1 MARIE
6 SRRRFA
12 ATLATT
18 ASRGSGVAHCGAAI
32 LCALLLASPLQAQSP
47 WPEEFTNPR
56 PAERDLVLPM
66 PCGAAMAFRPIETPA
81 GPGALEDRP
90 VTLGTTDP
98 AGGVAEFARR
108 EAVAGPFAAA
118 GRDVALFWIGKYE
131 VTRDQYA
138 AVMEDRC
145 PAASAAG
152 RLPAA
157 SLSWFDAVAFTQR
170 YTTWLLR
177 NAAARLPHADGTPAF
192 VRLPTEE
199 EWEYA
204 ARGGAA
210 VSELDFLGRTFP
222 MPEGTSRYA
231 WFQGPRSA
239 SGRAQ
244 PVGAL
249 EPNPLGLHDMLG
261 NVGELVLEPFRA
273 VRVGRLHGQAGG
285 VVVKGGDY
293 RTPEAALRSS
303 LRIEVPP
310 YDATDGQPTRLASVG
325 FRVALAA
332 HVTTSLRRAEALNRA
347 FEAESRASGTEA
359 ENARRQIAALREGA
373 DPRLRQGLDR
383 LEAGLM
389 AAERARLEQERAG
402 LRAQLEG
409 AAVLARAAG
418 QSQRRMDGIEPL
430 LAGAD
435 VVQASPEMRAGWARA
450 LEQLRIERELSLDG
464 YARIVADLGRS
475 ADRATLT
482 TEAGVVARETEAR
495 GVPDLRPYLDVAA
508 RHAADSRDR
517 GLPARDRLREEVL
530 AAARGAV
537 PPQAVVAPPPATPQR
552 PTQPAATR
560 PTAPPPQPPVQA
572 PPAPPPVAVLPPPP
586 LPPVTADPEP
596 PAASRPSQAAQ
607 SPRLPVTP
615 PRAPAPAPAPPVR
628 EGPGISVKPPIQR
641 GGPSSGFDPT
651 GKPLGLR

>member
-1 MARIE
+1 MRLPI
-6 SRRRFA
+6 
-12 ATLATT
+12 
-18 ASRGSGVAHCGAAI
+18 AAI
-32 LCALLLASPLQAQSP
+32 LLLAATPAAAQAP
-47 WPEEFTNPR
+47 WVPDFTNPR
-56 PAERDLVLPM
+56 AADGDLVLPM
-66 PCGAAMAFRPIETPA
+66 PCGGSMAFRPVETPA
-81 GPGALEDRP
+81 GPGALDDRP

-98 AGGVAEFARR
+98 AGGIAEFARR
-108 EAVAGPFAAA
+108 ESVAGPFAAQ
-118 GRDVALFWIGKYE
+118 GREGAIYWIGKYE

-138 AVMEDRC
+138 AVTQDRC
-145 PAASAAG
+145 PEPSPAG

-157 SLSWFDAVAFTQR
+157 TLSWFDAVAFTQR
-170 YTTWLLR
+170 YTTWLMA
-177 NAAARLPHADGTPAF
+177 NARARLPQADGTPAF

-210 VSELDFLGRTFP
+210 VSELDFLARSFP

-244 PVGAL
+244 PIGML

-285 VVVKGGDY
+285 VVVKGGDF

-310 YDATDGQPTRLASVG
+310 FDATDGQPTRLASVG
-325 FRVALAA
+325 FRVVLAA

-347 FEAESRASGTEA
+347 FEAESRATGTEA
-359 ENARRQIAALREGA
+359 ESARRQIAALREGA
-373 DPRLRQGLDR
+373 DARVRQGLDR

-389 AAERARLEQERAG
+389 AAERQRLEQERAG
-402 LRAQLEG
+402 IRAQLEG
-409 AAVLARAAG
+409 AAVLGRSAG
-418 QSQRRMDGIEPL
+418 LSQRRMDGIEPL

-450 LEQLRIERELSLDG
+450 LEQLRVERELALDG
-464 YARIVADLGRS
+464 YARIVADLGRT

-495 GVPDLRPYLDVAA
+495 GVPELRPFLDVAT

-517 GLPARDRLREEVL
+517 GMPPRDRLREEVIAASRL
-530 AAARGAV
+530 AG
-537 PPQAVVAPPPATPQR
+537 PPQAAVPAPPAAPARPVPPVAAR
-552 PTQPAATR
+552 PT
-560 PTAPPPQPPVQA
+560 PPPQ

-586 LPPVTADPEP
+586 PPPVTADPEP
-596 PAASRPSQAAQ
+596 PAASRPSQASQ
-607 SPRLPVTP
+607 SPRQPVTP
-615 PRAPAPAPAPPVR
+615 PRAPAPLR

-641 GGPSSGFDPT
+641 GGPSAGYDAT
-651 GKPLGLR
+651 GKPLGFR

>member
-1 MARIE
+1 MRLPI
-6 SRRRFA
+6 
-12 ATLATT
+12 
-18 ASRGSGVAHCGAAI
+18 AAI
-32 LCALLLASPLQAQSP
+32 LLLAATPAAAQAP
-47 WPEEFTNPR
+47 WVPDFTNPR
-56 PAERDLVLPM
+56 AADGDLVLPM
-66 PCGAAMAFRPIETPA
+66 PCGGSMAFRPVETPA
-81 GPGALEDRP
+81 GPGALDDRP

-98 AGGVAEFARR
+98 AGGIAEFARR
-108 EAVAGPFAAA
+108 ESVAGPFAAQ
-118 GRDVALFWIGKYE
+118 GREGAIYWIGKYE

-138 AVMEDRC
+138 AVTQDRC
-145 PAASAAG
+145 PEPSPAG

-157 SLSWFDAVAFTQR
+157 TLSWFDAVAFTQR
-170 YTTWLLR
+170 YTTWLMA
-177 NAAARLPHADGTPAF
+177 NARARLPQADGTPAF

-210 VSELDFLGRTFP
+210 VSELDFLARSFP

-244 PVGAL
+244 PIGML

-285 VVVKGGDY
+285 VVVKGGDF

-310 YDATDGQPTRLASVG
+310 FDATDGQPTRLASVG
-325 FRVALAA
+325 FRVVLAA

-347 FEAESRASGTEA
+347 FEAESRATGTEA
-359 ENARRQIAALREGA
+359 ESARRQIAALREGA
-373 DPRLRQGLDR
+373 DARVRQGLDR

-389 AAERARLEQERAG
+389 AAERQRLEQERAG
-402 LRAQLEG
+402 IRAQLEG
-409 AAVLARAAG
+409 AAVLGRSAG
-418 QSQRRMDGIEPL
+418 LSQRRMDGIEPL

-450 LEQLRIERELSLDG
+450 LEQLRVERELALDG
-464 YARIVADLGRS
+464 YARIVADLGRT

-495 GVPDLRPYLDVAA
+495 GVPELRPFLDVAT

-517 GLPARDRLREEVL
+517 GMPPRDRLREEVIAASRL
-530 AAARGAV
+530 AG
-537 PPQAVVAPPPATPQR
+537 PPQAAVAAPPAAPAR
-552 PTQPAATR
+552 PAPPVAAR
-560 PTAPPPQPPVQA
+560 PNPPPQ

-586 LPPVTADPEP
+586 PPVTADPEP
-596 PAASRPSQAAQ
+596 PAASRPSVASQ
-607 SPRLPVTP
+607 R
-615 PRAPAPAPAPPVR
+615 PAPPAPPR
-628 EGPGISVKPPIQR
+628 EGPGISVKPPIR
-641 GGPSSGFDPT
+641 RTGPSAGYDAT
-651 GKPLGLR
+651 GKPLGFR

>member
-1 MARIE
+1 MRLTI
-6 SRRRFA
+6 
-12 ATLATT
+12 
-18 ASRGSGVAHCGAAI
+18 AAI
-32 LCALLLASPLQAQSP
+32 LLLAATPVAAQAP
-47 WPEEFTNPR
+47 WVPDFTNPR
-56 PAERDLVLPM
+56 AADGDLVLPM
-66 PCGAAMAFRPIETPA
+66 PCGGAMAFRPVETPA
-81 GPGALEDRP
+81 GPGALDDRP

-98 AGGVAEFARR
+98 AGGIAEFARR
-108 EAVAGPFAAA
+108 ESVAGPFAAP
-118 GRDVALFWIGKYE
+118 GREGAIYWIGKYE

-138 AVMEDRC
+138 AVTQDRC
-145 PAASAAG
+145 PEPSAAG

-157 SLSWFDAVAFTQR
+157 TLSWFDAVAFTQR
-170 YTTWLLR
+170 YTTWLLA
-177 NAAARLPHADGTPAF
+177 NARARLPQADGTPAF

-210 VSELDFLGRTFP
+210 VSELDFLARSFP
-222 MPEGTSRYA
+222 MPEGTARYA

-239 SGRAQ
+239 AGRAQ
-244 PVGAL
+244 PIGML
-249 EPNPLGLHDMLG
+249 EPNPLGLHDILG

-285 VVVKGGDY
+285 VVVKGGDF

-310 YDATDGQPTRLASVG
+310 FDATDGQPTRLASVG
-325 FRVALAA
+325 FRVVLAA

-347 FEAESRASGTEA
+347 FEAESRATGTEA
-359 ENARRQIAALREGA
+359 ETARRQIAALREGA
-373 DPRLRQGLDR
+373 DARVRQGLDR

-389 AAERARLEQERAG
+389 AAERQRLEQERAG
-402 LRAQLEG
+402 IRAQLEG
-409 AAVLARAAG
+409 AAVLGRSAG
-418 QSQRRMDGIEPL
+418 LSQRRMDGIEPL

-450 LEQLRIERELSLDG
+450 LEQLRVERELALDG
-464 YARIVADLGRS
+464 YARIVADLGRT

-495 GVPDLRPYLDVAA
+495 GVPELRPFLDVAT

-517 GLPARDRLREEVL
+517 GMPPRDRLREEVIAASRL
-530 AAARGAV
+530 AG
-537 PPQAVVAPPPATPQR
+537 PPQAAVVAPPTAPARPAPPVAAR
-552 PTQPAATR
+552 PT
-560 PTAPPPQPPVQA
+560 PPPQ

-596 PAASRPSQAAQ
+596 PAASRPSQASQ
-607 SPRLPVTP
+607 SPRQPVTP
-615 PRAPAPAPAPPVR
+615 PRPPAPLR

-641 GGPSSGFDPT
+641 GGPSAGFDPT
-651 GKPLGLR
+651 GKPLGFR

>member
-1 MARIE
+1 MHRVAR
-6 SRRRFA
+6 RWR
-12 ATLATT
+12 
-18 ASRGSGVAHCGAAI
+18 GAAPPGHPAKGLRASGH
-32 LCALLLASPLQAQSP
+32 LCLALVMGVVVLPAAAQAP

-56 PAERDLVLPM
+56 AADRDLLLPM
-66 PCGAAMAFRPIETPA
+66 PCGGAMALRPVETPA

-98 AGGVAEFARR
+98 AGGIAEFARR
-108 EAVAGPFAAA
+108 EAVAGPFVAT
-118 GRDVALFWIGKYE
+118 GRDVAQFWIGKYE

-138 AVMEDRC
+138 AVMEERC
-145 PAASAAG
+145 PTPSAAG

-177 NAAARLPHADGTPAF
+177 NAAARLPQADGTPAF

-204 ARGGAA
+204 VRGGAA

-222 MPEGTSRYA
+222 MPDGTARYA

-244 PVGAL
+244 PIGML

-359 ENARRQIAALREGA
+359 ENARRQIAAMREGA

-402 LRAQLEG
+402 IRAQLEG

-517 GLPARDRLREEVL
+517 GLPPRDRMREDVL
-530 AAARGAV
+530 AAGRGVA
-537 PPQAVVAPPPATPQR
+537 PPQAVVAPPPAVPQR
-552 PTQPAATR
+552 P
-560 PTAPPPQPPVQA
+560 APPVVARPQPQPPAQA
-572 PPAPPPVAVLPPPP
+572 PAAQPPAPPPVAVLPPPLP
-586 LPPVTADPEP
+586 LPPVIADPEP
-596 PAASRPSQAAQ
+596 PAASRPSQASQ

-615 PRAPAPAPAPPVR
+615 PRPPAPVPPR

-651 GKPLGLR
+651 GKPLGFR

>member
-1 MARIE
+1 MRI
-6 SRRRFA
+6 
-12 ATLATT
+12 ATA
-18 ASRGSGVAHCGAAI
+18 
-32 LCALLLASPLQAQSP
+32 ALLLMTAAPAAAQAPWSPD
-47 WPEEFTNPR
+47 FTNPR
-56 PAERDLVLPM
+56 AADDDLVLPM
-66 PCGAAMAFRPIETPA
+66 PCGGAMAFRAVETPA
-81 GPGALEDRP
+81 GPGALDDRP

-108 EAVAGPFAAA
+108 EAVAGPFTAE
-118 GRDVALFWIGKYE
+118 GREVPTYWIGKYE

-138 AVMEDRC
+138 AVMEERC
-145 PAASAAG
+145 PTPSASG

-157 SLSWFDAVAFTQR
+157 TLSWFDAVAFGQR

-177 NAAARLPHADGTPAF
+177 NAQARLPQADGTPAF

-210 VSELDFLGRTFP
+210 VSELDFLARTFP
-222 MPEGTSRYA
+222 MPEGTARYA

-239 SGRAQ
+239 AGRAQ
-244 PVGAL
+244 PVGML
-249 EPNPLGLHDMLG
+249 EPNPLGLHDILG
-261 NVGELVLEPFRA
+261 NVGEMVLEPFRA

-285 VVVKGGDY
+285 VVVKGGDF

-303 LRIEVPP
+303 LRIEIPP
-310 YDATDGQPTRLASVG
+310 FDATDGQPTRLASVG
-325 FRVALAA
+325 FRVVLAS

-389 AAERARLEQERAG
+389 AAERQRLEQERAG
-402 LRAQLEG
+402 IRAQLEG

-418 QSQRRMDGIEPL
+418 QSQRRMDGIQPL
-430 LAGAD
+430 LSGAD
-435 VVQASPEMRAGWARA
+435 VVQTSPEMRRQWATA
-450 LEQLRIERELSLDG
+450 LEQLRVERELSLDG

-475 ADRATLT
+475 ADRAVLT
-482 TEAGVVARETEAR
+482 TEAAVVARETEAR

-517 GLPARDRLREEVL
+517 GLPPRDRLREEVL
-530 AAARGAV
+530 AAARGAA
-537 PPQAVVAPPPATPQR
+537 PAAPPTEAAR
-552 PTQPAATR
+552 PPVPAAAA
-560 PTAPPPQPPVQA
+560 PTAPPASRPAA
-572 PPAPPPVAVLPPPP
+572 PEPIPSVDVVPPPP
-586 LPPVTADPEP
+586 PPPPVTADPEP
-596 PAASRPSQAAQ
+596 PMASRPSQAAQ
-607 SPRLPVTP
+607 SPRPPVTP
-615 PRAPAPAPAPPVR
+615 PRLPR
-628 EGPGISVKPPIQR
+628 EGPGISVKPPINR
-641 GGPSSGFDPT
+641 GAPAPGWNPS
-651 GKPLGLR
+651 GKPPGFR

>member
-1 MARIE
+1 MPAW
-6 SRRRFA
+6 
-12 ATLATT
+12 
-18 ASRGSGVAHCGAAI
+18 
-32 LCALLLASPLQAQSP
+32 LLLFALAQPAAAQAP
-47 WPEEFTNPR
+47 WPADFTNPR
-56 PAERDLVLPM
+56 AADGDLLLPM
-66 PCGAAMAFRPIETPA
+66 PCGGAMAFRPIETPTGA
-81 GPGALEDRP
+81 GALEDRQ

-108 EAVAGPFAAA
+108 EAVAGPFTQQ
-118 GRDVALFWIGKYE
+118 GRDVAVYWLGKYE

-138 AVMEDRC
+138 AVMEERC
-145 PAASAAG
+145 PTASAAG

-157 SLSWFDAVAFTQR
+157 TLSWFDAVSFSQR

-177 NAAARLPHADGTPAF
+177 NAAARLPQSDGTPAF

-239 SGRAQ
+239 AGRAQ
-244 PVGAL
+244 PVGML
-249 EPNPLGLHDMLG
+249 EANPLGLHDMLG

-285 VVVKGGDY
+285 VVVKGGDF

-303 LRIEVPP
+303 LRIEMPP
-310 YDATDGQPTRLASVG
+310 YDPTDGQPTRLASVG

-359 ENARRQIAALREGA
+359 ENARRQIAAMREGA
-373 DPRLRQGLDR
+373 EPRLRQGLDR

-389 AAERARLEQERAG
+389 AAERQRLEQERAG
-402 LRAQLEG
+402 IRAQLEG

-418 QSQRRMDGIEPL
+418 QSQRRMDGIQPL
-430 LAGAD
+430 LSGAD
-435 VVQASPEMRAGWARA
+435 VVQSSPEMRRQWATA
-450 LEQLRIERELSLDG
+450 LEQLRVERELALDG

-482 TEAGVVARETEAR
+482 TEAGVVAREAEAR
-495 GVPDLRPYLDVAA
+495 NVPELRPYLDIAA

-517 GLPARDRLREEVL
+517 GLPPRDRLREEVL
-530 AAARGAV
+530 AASRGAGGSPAAPAAQPEPRPV
-537 PPQAVVAPPPATPQR
+537 AVAPQ
-552 PTQPAATR
+552 Q
-560 PTAPPPQPPVQA
+560 TAPPPQPAPQPAAPSHPPPVA
-572 PPAPPPVAVLPPPP
+572 LLPPPAPPPAPQQEPS
-586 LPPVTADPEP
+586 TA
-596 PAASRPSQAAQ
+596 ARPSQATPP
-607 SPRLPVTP
+607 PRPPVTP
-615 PRAPAPAPAPPVR
+615 PRQPAAP
-628 EGPGISVKPPIQR
+628 GPGISVKPPINR
-641 GGPSSGFDPT
+641 GQPQSFDPS
-651 GKPLGLR
+651 GKPPGFR

>member
-1 MARIE
+1 MRV
-6 SRRRFA
+6 R
-12 ATLATT
+12 L
-18 ASRGSGVAHCGAAI
+18 
-32 LCALLLASPLQAQSP
+32 ALLLSLAAVPAGAQAP
-47 WPEEFTNPR
+47 WPADFTNPR
-56 PAERDLVLPM
+56 EAPGDLTLPM
-66 PCGAAMAFRPIETPA
+66 PCGGAMVFRAVETPA
-81 GPGALEDRP
+81 GPGALDDRP

-98 AGGVAEFARR
+98 AGGIAEFARR
-108 EAVAGPFAAA
+108 EAVAGPFAAQ
-118 GRDVALFWIGKYE
+118 GRDVPVFWIGKYE

-138 AVMEDRC
+138 ALMQDRC
-145 PAASAAG
+145 PEPSAAG

-157 SLSWFDAVAFTQR
+157 TLSWFDAVAFTQR
-170 YTTWLLR
+170 YSTWLMA
-177 NAAARLPHADGTPAF
+177 NARARLPQADGTPAF

-199 EWEYA
+199 EWEFA

-222 MPEGTSRYA
+222 MPEGTARYA

-244 PVGAL
+244 PVGML
-249 EPNPLGLHDMLG
+249 EANPLGLHDMLG
-261 NVGELVLEPFRA
+261 NVGEMVLEPFRA

-293 RTPEAALRSS
+293 RTPEQALRSS

-310 YDATDGQPTRLASVG
+310 FDATDGQPTRLASVG

-402 LRAQLEG
+402 IRAQLEG
-409 AAVLARAAG
+409 AAVLARSAG
-418 QSQRRMDGIEPL
+418 LSQRRMDGIEPL

-435 VVQASPEMRAGWARA
+435 VVQASPEMRRQWATA
-450 LEQLRIERELSLDG
+450 LEQLRVERELALDG

-475 ADRATLT
+475 ADRATLA

-495 GVPDLRPYLDVAA
+495 GVPELRPFLDVAA

-517 GLPARDRLREEVL
+517 GLPPRDRLREEVL
-530 AAARGAV
+530 AAARGAA
-537 PPQAVVAPPPATPQR
+537 PPQAAA
-552 PTQPAATR
+552 PAAPVAR
-560 PTAPPPQPPVQA
+560 PPVAARPPVQA
-572 PPAPPPVAVLPPPP
+572 QPPASPPVLALPPPP
-586 LPPVTADPEP
+586 PPPVTADPEP
-596 PAASRPSQAAQ
+596 NTAARPSLGRPPA
-607 SPRLPVTP
+607 TP
-615 PRAPAPAPAPPVR
+615 PRQAAAPPPPPPAR

-641 GGPSSGFDPT
+641 GGPSAGFGPT
-651 GKPLGLR
+651 GQPLR

>member
-1 MARIE
+1 MAGR
-6 SRRRFA
+6 A
-12 ATLATT
+12 AGKG
-18 ASRGSGVAHCGAAI
+18 RHGAARRAARC
-32 LCALLLASPLQAQSP
+32 LRALPVVAAFAIAAAVPAVAQAP
-47 WPEEFTNPR
+47 WPEDFTNPR
-56 PAERDLVLPM
+56 QADRDLVLPM
-66 PCGAAMAFRPIETPA
+66 PCGGAMAFRPVETPA

-108 EAVAGPFAAA
+108 EAVAGPFAAQ
-118 GRDVALFWIGKYE
+118 GRDVAQYWIGKYE

-138 AVMEDRC
+138 AVMEERC
-145 PAASAAG
+145 PTPSAAG

-177 NAAARLPHADGTPAF
+177 NAAARLPQADGTPAF
-192 VRLPTEE
+192 IRLPTEE

-210 VSELDFLGRTFP
+210 VSELDFLARTFP

-244 PVGAL
+244 PVGML
-249 EPNPLGLHDMLG
+249 EANPLGLHDMLG

-325 FRVALAA
+325 FRVVLAA

-402 LRAQLEG
+402 IRAQLEG

-418 QSQRRMDGIEPL
+418 QSQRRLDGFQQLIE
-430 LAGAD
+430 GAD
-435 VVQASPEMRAGWARA
+435 VVQASPEMRTGWARA
-450 LEQLRIERELSLDG
+450 AEGLRVERELSLDG

-495 GVPDLRPYLDVAA
+495 GVPELRPYLDVAA

-517 GLPARDRLREEVL
+517 GLPPRDRMREEVL
-530 AAARGAV
+530 AAARGAA
-537 PPQAVVAPPPATPQR
+537 PPQAAVVPPATGTLQR
-552 PTQPAATR
+552 PAPPAATR
-560 PTAPPPQPPVQA
+560 PAEPPPRPVA
-572 PPAPPPVAVLPPPP
+572 PPVAAVPPPP
-586 LPPVTADPEP
+586 PPPPVTADPEP
-596 PAASRPSQAAQ
+596 PAAPRGSQTAQ
-607 SPRLPVTP
+607 SPRQPVTP
-615 PRAPAPAPAPPVR
+615 PRQPAPPR

-641 GGPSSGFDPT
+641 GGPSSGYDAF
-651 GKPLGLR
+651 GRPLGWR

>member
-1 MARIE
+1 MHDACRGRRGAAPPSHPAKGPKAVG
-6 SRRRFA
+6 SRFLA
-12 ATLATT
+12 AGLAGTLAGMGML
-18 ASRGSGVAHCGAAI
+18 ACLPAVA
-32 LCALLLASPLQAQSP
+32 QAP
-47 WPEEFTNPR
+47 WPADFTNPR
-56 PAERDLVLPM
+56 TADGDLMLPM
-66 PCGAAMAFRPIETPA
+66 PCGGAMAFRPVETPA

-90 VTLGTTDP
+90 VTLGTLDP

-108 EAVAGPFAAA
+108 EAVAGPFATA
-118 GRDVALFWIGKYE
+118 GRGVALFWLGKYE

-138 AVMEDRC
+138 AVMEERC
-145 PAASAAG
+145 PTPSAAG
-152 RLPAA
+152 RMPAA
-157 SLSWFDAVAFTQR
+157 ALSWFDAVVFGQR

-177 NAAARLPHADGTPAF
+177 NAAARLPQADGTPAF

-210 VSELDFLGRTFP
+210 VSELDFLDRTFP

-239 SGRAQ
+239 AGRAQ
-244 PVGAL
+244 PVGML
-249 EPNPLGLHDMLG
+249 EANPLGLHDILG

-285 VVVKGGDY
+285 VVVKGGDF

-303 LRIEVPP
+303 LRIEMPP
-310 YDATDGQPTRLASVG
+310 YNPTDGEPTRLASVG

-332 HVTTSLRRAEALNRA
+332 PVTTSLHRADALNRA

-359 ENARRQIAALREGA
+359 ENARRQIAAMRQGA
-373 DPRLRQGLDR
+373 DAPLRQNLDR

-402 LRAQLEG
+402 IRAQLEG

-418 QSQRRMDGIEPL
+418 QSQRRMDGIQPL
-430 LAGAD
+430 LSGAD
-435 VVQASPEMRAGWARA
+435 VVQSSPEMRRQWATA

-475 ADRATLT
+475 ADRATLA
-482 TEAGVVARETEAR
+482 TEAGVVAREAEAR
-495 GVPDLRPYLDVAA
+495 NVPELRPYLDVAA

-517 GLPARDRLREEVL
+517 GLPSRDRLRDEVL
-530 AAARGAV
+530 AASRAAGP
-537 PPQAVVAPPPATPQR
+537 PPQVAAPDPPRLPEPRPPEPRPAVAAPPPSA
-552 PTQPAATR
+552 
-560 PTAPPPQPPVQA
+560 PPQPP
-572 PPAPPPVAVLPPPP
+572 PTVAVLPPPAP
-586 LPPVTADPEP
+586 PAPPVDERATS
-596 PAASRPSQAAQ
+596 SRPSQAAQ
-607 SPRLPVTP
+607 PQRPPP
-615 PRAPAPAPAPPVR
+615 PREPIVP
-628 EGPGISVKPPIQR
+628 GPGISVKPPINR
-641 GGPSSGFDPT
+641 GGQRQNWDPS
-651 GKPLGLR
+651 GKPPGFQ

>member
-1 MARIE
+1 MRLPI
-6 SRRRFA
+6 
-12 ATLATT
+12 
-18 ASRGSGVAHCGAAI
+18 AAI
-32 LCALLLASPLQAQSP
+32 LLLAATPAAAQAP
-47 WPEEFTNPR
+47 WVPDFTNPR
-56 PAERDLVLPM
+56 AADGDLVLPM
-66 PCGAAMAFRPIETPA
+66 PCGGSMAFRPVETPA
-81 GPGALEDRP
+81 GPGALDDRP

-98 AGGVAEFARR
+98 AGGIAEFARR
-108 EAVAGPFAAA
+108 ESVAGPFAAQ
-118 GRDVALFWIGKYE
+118 GREGAIYWIGKYE

-138 AVMEDRC
+138 AVTQDRC
-145 PAASAAG
+145 PEPSPAG

-157 SLSWFDAVAFTQR
+157 TLSWFDAVAFTQR
-170 YTTWLLR
+170 YTTWLMA
-177 NAAARLPHADGTPAF
+177 NARARLPQADGTPAF

-210 VSELDFLGRTFP
+210 VSELDFLARSFP

-244 PVGAL
+244 PIGML

-285 VVVKGGDY
+285 VVVKGGDF

-310 YDATDGQPTRLASVG
+310 FDATDGQPTRLASVG
-325 FRVALAA
+325 FRVVLAA

-347 FEAESRASGTEA
+347 FEAESRATGTEA
-359 ENARRQIAALREGA
+359 ESARRQIAALREGA
-373 DPRLRQGLDR
+373 DARVRQGLDR

-389 AAERARLEQERAG
+389 AAERQRLEQERAG
-402 LRAQLEG
+402 IRAQLEG
-409 AAVLARAAG
+409 AAVLGRSAG
-418 QSQRRMDGIEPL
+418 LSQRRMDGIEPL

-435 VVQASPEMRAGWARA
+435 VVQASPEMRA
-450 LEQLRIERELSLDG
+450 
-464 YARIVADLGRS
+464 DLGRT

-495 GVPDLRPYLDVAA
+495 GVPELRPFLDVAT

-517 GLPARDRLREEVL
+517 GMPPRDRLREEVIAASRL
-530 AAARGAV
+530 AG
-537 PPQAVVAPPPATPQR
+537 PPQAAVPAPPAAPARPVPPVAAR
-552 PTQPAATR
+552 PT
-560 PTAPPPQPPVQA
+560 PPPQ

-586 LPPVTADPEP
+586 PPPVTADPEP
-596 PAASRPSQAAQ
+596 PAASRPSQASQ
-607 SPRLPVTP
+607 SPRQPVTP
-615 PRAPAPAPAPPVR
+615 PRAPAPLR

-641 GGPSSGFDPT
+641 GGPSAGYDAT
-651 GKPLGLR
+651 GKPLGFR

>member
-1 MARIE
+1 M
-6 SRRRFA
+6 
-12 ATLATT
+12 T
-18 ASRGSGVAHCGAAI
+18 ARGSLRARAGRSGGLAGLRVGAGAGRI
-32 LCALLLASPLQAQSP
+32 ALAGLAGALLLAMPVQAQAP

-56 PAERDLVLPM
+56 AADRDLVLPM
-66 PCGAAMAFRPIETPA
+66 PCGGAMAFRPVETPA

-108 EAVAGPFAAA
+108 EAVAGPFSAQ
-118 GRDVALFWIGKYE
+118 GRDVAQYWIGKYE

-138 AVMEDRC
+138 AVMEERC
-145 PAASAAG
+145 PTPSAAG

-170 YTTWLLR
+170 YSTWLLR
-177 NAAARLPHADGTPAF
+177 NAAARLPQADGTPAF

-244 PVGAL
+244 PVGML
-249 EPNPLGLHDMLG
+249 EANPLGLHDMLG

-359 ENARRQIAALREGA
+359 ENARRQIAAMREGA

-389 AAERARLEQERAG
+389 AAERARGEQERAG

-435 VVQASPEMRAGWARA
+435 VVQSSPEMRANWARA

-482 TEAGVVARETEAR
+482 AEAGVVARETEAR
-495 GVPDLRPYLDVAA
+495 GVPELRPYLDIAA

-530 AAARGAV
+530 AAGRGVA
-537 PPQAVVAPPPATPQR
+537 PPQAVVAPPPASTLQR
-552 PTQPAATR
+552 PGQPVASRPAA
-560 PTAPPPQPPVQA
+560 PQPPVQA
-572 PPAPPPVAVLPPPP
+572 PPAQPPVAVLPPPP
-586 LPPVTADPEP
+586 PPPVTADPEP
-596 PAASRPSQAAQ
+596 PAASRPSQASQ

-615 PRAPAPAPAPPVR
+615 PRAPAPVR
-628 EGPGISVKPPIQR
+628 EGAGISVKPPIQR
-641 GGPSSGFDPT
+641 GGPSAGFDPT
-651 GKPLGLR
+651 GKPLGSR